1 MGTAGQV
8 SILLSTF
15 NGAAYLP
22 AQLASFGTQSW
33 RDWMLHWRDDGSSD
47 GTSAILRSFA
57 EGEGKGRC
65 VEVSGAAGHLGIAG
79 SFLSLLRAVPP
90 AAIVAFADQDDVW
103 LPDKI
108 ERGVSALGA
117 LPETRPA
124 LYCSR
129 QTLVD
134 ENLRPLGLSPH
145 RAATPVFPAGLTQ
158 NVATGCTVMMN
169 SAAAALVR
177 ASEAPDGTLHDWW
190 SYLVVGAAGGVVIND
205 PVPTVLYRQHIAN
218 AVGAPHSALSRGIAA
233 LRRGPDAFMGLFRRH
248 VTALLRRPD
257 QLSPQALRDLRL
269 LEQALHGGPMA
280 RALAMGRVRH
290 LVRQT
295 RLETALFR
303 LWFLLG

>member
-1 MGTAGQV
+1 METTGQV

-15 NGAAYLP
+15 NGAAFLP

-33 RDWMLHWRDDGSSD
+33 RDWVLYWRDDGSTD
-47 GTSAILRSFA
+47 GTPDLLRAFA
-57 EGEGKGRC
+57 AGDGKGRC
-65 VEVSGAAGHLGIAG
+65 IEIADTAGHLGIAG
-79 SFLSLLRAVPP
+79 SFLTLLRAAPP
-90 AAIVAFADQDDVW
+90 DTIAAFADQDDVW
-103 LPDKI
+103 LPGKI
-108 ERGVSALGA
+108 ERGVAALSG

-134 ENLRPLGLSPH
+134 EELCTLGLSPH
-145 RAATPVFPAGLTQ
+145 RGAPAVFPAGLTQ
-158 NVATGCTVMMN
+158 NVATGCTVMLN
-169 SAAAALVR
+169 GAAAALVR
-177 ASEAPDGTLHDWW
+177 ASDAPDGTLHDWW
-190 SYLVVGAAGGVVIND
+190 SYLVVSAAGGALIND
-205 PVPTVLYRQHIAN
+205 PVPTVLYRQHTAN

-248 VTALLRRPD
+248 VAALLRTPR
-257 QLSPQALRDLRL
+257 QLSPQALRDLRML
-269 LEQALHGGPMA
+269 DRALQGGPVA
-280 RALAMGRVRH
+280 RLLAMGRVRH